1 MDVFELFTLYWML
14 SARGAS
20 EEEKHAVA
28 VRIYEEIEAQN
39 ERNQRLYREEKDGKE
54 GF

>member
-20 EEEKHAVA
+20 KEEKHAVA

-39 ERNQRLYREEKDGKE
+39 KCNQLLYGKE
-54 GF
+54 E

>member
-39 ERNQRLYREEKDGKE
+39 KRNQLLYGKE
-54 GF
+54 E

>member
-1 MDVFELFTLYWML
+1 MDVFELFTLYW
-14 SARGAS
+14 ARGAS

-28 VRIYEEIEAQN
+28 VRICEEIEAQN
-39 ERNQRLYREEKDGKE
+39 GRNQHLYREEKDGKE

>member
-1 MDVFELFTLYWML
+1 MDVFELLMLYWAL

-28 VRIYEEIEAQN
+28 VRIYEEIETQN
-39 ERNQRLYREEKDGKE
+39 KHNQLLYGKE
-54 GF
+54 E

>member
-1 MDVFELFTLYWML
+1 MGVFELLMLYWML

-20 EEEKHAVA
+20 KEEKHAVA

-39 ERNQRLYREEKDGKE
+39 KCNQLLYGKE
-54 GF
+54 K

>member
-1 MDVFELFTLYWML
+1 MDVFELFMFYWML

-28 VRIYEEIEAQN
+28 VRIYEEIEAQDK
-39 ERNQRLYREEKDGKE
+39 RNQLLYGKE
-54 GF
+54 E

>member
-1 MDVFELFTLYWML
+1 MDVFELFTFYWML

-20 EEEKHAVA
+20 EEEKHAVI

-39 ERNQRLYREEKDGKE
+39 KRNQLLYGKE
-54 GF
+54 E

>member
-14 SARGAS
+14 SVRGAS

-28 VRIYEEIEAQN
+28 VRIYEEIEAQDK
-39 ERNQRLYREEKDGKE
+39 RNQLLYAKEE
-54 GF
+54 